1 MTKWFSMDNTEGF
14 DEKTLKEMNIEMQK
28 LYDSL
33 SDEEKG
39 NESYI
44 DYLQERILS
53 KRQETMKEFLEGCKT
68 VKEAKEKA
76 TWAAKVV
83 KVEGGYMAFEF
94 MTDYTTWINQK

>member
-14 DEKTLKEMNIEMQK
+14 DEKTLKEMNDEMDK
-28 LYDSL
+28 VFANL
-33 SDEEKG
+33 DEEERENK
-39 NESYI
+39 SYL

-68 VKEAKEKA
+68 AKEAKEKA